1 MGIILRSS
9 EQRLVILLKWRIHL
23 RSDCL
28 VTIIIDYRTK
38 IDFEFIKINLN
49 KKLEEFNNNLEL
61 IIIYNQKNNDV
72 NKLLN
77 ELNVDIPITV
87 IESNKWLFSF
97 ENIGIGDIKFLIDEI
112 SISQLANYSKSDNT
126 IFLGRRANIFFS

>member
-1 MGIILRSS
+1 M
-9 EQRLVILLKWRIHL
+9 HL
-23 RSDCL
+23 SSDCL

-49 KKLEEFNNNLEL
+49 KKLKEFNNNLEL

-72 NKLLN
+72 NKLLY

-87 IESNKWLFSF
+87 IESNKWLLNF

-112 SISQLANYSKSDNT
+112 SISQLANYSNSHNT